1 MGKESSEKVTTCLVQ
16 DSPRVP
22 SRESLVNNS
31 SLFNLTG
38 HLMSKTIC
46 QSIGNGWSLS
56 LLGIMTEVKRGNKSQ
71 CTIICLFLGMFQR
84 FFF

>member
-1 MGKESSEKVTTCLVQ
+1 M
-16 DSPRVP
+16 P
-22 SRESLVNNS
+22 SRERLVNNS

-71 CTIICLFLGMFQR
+71 CTIICLFLGLFR
-84 FFF
+84 GFFLQIFAKYTANGQI